1 MKIHDG
7 LRSRKSSIPG
17 TSSFRF
23 PQRVIPRGVPYP
35 PNGGEIPMLLALR
48 IPLSGS
54 MMDTV
59 HVTWPLHVGFTL
71 SQPCNFGRHTAW
83 VNSWVHGA
91 ALLGVA

>member
-1 MKIHDG
+1 
-7 LRSRKSSIPG
+7 
-17 TSSFRF
+17 
-23 PQRVIPRGVPYP
+23 
-35 PNGGEIPMLLALR
+35 MLLALR